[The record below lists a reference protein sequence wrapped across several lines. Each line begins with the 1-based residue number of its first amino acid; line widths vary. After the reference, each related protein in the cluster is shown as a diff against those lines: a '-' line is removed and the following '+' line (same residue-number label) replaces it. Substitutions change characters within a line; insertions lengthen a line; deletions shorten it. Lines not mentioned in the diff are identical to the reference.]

1 MTRITLARI
10 GKHETVRYAVEEL
23 VKYLKLIDIE
33 LMIDVRLY
41 DAYDPTVGG
50 VIWVGEDPAFD
61 SLLLPVEDRHLDD
74 AIYINIKNNAG
85 IITGSN
91 VRAVLIAAY
100 RFLRERGIAWVR
112 PSDDGE
118 VIPNYTIVSV
128 DTDVC
133 EKASYRHR
141 AVCIEGNDC
150 YENISRMIEW
160 IPRAGMSGYYFQFL
174 NPYYFF
180 EKWYNHICNELYPVE
195 PMPREDVKHMVEA
208 LKEEVAK
215 RSLLLHYVGHGW
227 TSGPLGFTADGWGQ
241 MKDEEIPEEKRHLL
255 AMIDGKRGF
264 FTNTPLNTNLC
275 YSNPEARSLIVNAIA
290 DYCGEHP
297 EVDYLHFWL
306 ADCLNNHCECE
317 NCVELPADYY
327 LMMLNEVDALLTER
341 GIDTKVVFLI
351 YCDLLWAPEKV
362 KLNNPERFVL
372 MFAPIARGFLES
384 FGDLDPTVAEE
395 HAPFVRNKATNPTT
409 LAGNVTFLRDWQKV
423 YTGDSFDFDYHLC
436 LWKNRDFGF
445 FDMSR
450 ILFEDM
456 KHLRDFGMG
465 GMMSCQLNRAA
476 FPSNLPMQMMADALW
491 NAESDFETQ
500 SEKYCREAYGAD
512 GLAVKEFLRAVSDH
526 LELREALDQPHLLA
540 NYKDLLRLIFEFD
553 MTLSRNLTAPH
564 LTGVKKSWEYMAI
577 YRELLLYY
585 VRILIAQTEGNE
597 EKKARLTDEA
607 LEYARCNEAK
617 YYKTLELYT
626 YISVLIRN
634 CGLTGRV
641 LKDEAMLQMH

>member
-23 VKYLKLIDIE
+23 NKYLKRIDPE

-41 DAYDPTVGG
+41 DAYDASVEN
-50 VIWVGEDPAFD
+50 VIFVGEDPAFD
-61 SLLLPVEDRHLDD
+61 ALLLPVADRRLDD
-74 AIYINIKNNAG
+74 AICIKVKNNAG
-85 IITGSN
+85 IITGTN
-91 VRAVLIAAY
+91 PRAVLIAAY
-100 RFLRERGIAWVR
+100 RFLREQGIAWVR
-112 PSDDGE
+112 PTDDGE
-118 VIPNYTIVSV
+118 VVPRYTVVSL

-150 YENISRMIEW
+150 YENVARMIEW
-160 IPRAGMSGYYFQFL
+160 IPRVGMSGYYFQFL

-195 PMPREDVKHMVEA
+195 PMSREDVKHMVSA
-208 LKEEVAK
+208 LKEEVEK

-227 TSGPLGFTADGWGQ
+227 TSGPLGFTADGWGH
-241 MKDEEIPEEKRHLL
+241 MKDEEIPEDKRRLL

-264 FTNTPLNTNLC
+264 FTDTPLNTNLC
-275 YSNPEARSLIVNAIA
+275 YSNPEARGLITSAIA
-290 DYCGEHP
+290 DYCAEHP

-327 LMMLNEVDALLTER
+327 LMMLNELDELLTAR

-362 KLNNPERFVL
+362 KLRNPERFVL

-384 FGDLDPTVAEE
+384 FGDLDPAVAEE
-395 HAPFVRNKATNPTT
+395 HAPFVRNKATNPPT
-409 LAGNVTFLRDWQKV
+409 LAGNVTFLRDWQRV

-436 LWKNRDFGF
+436 LWKHRDFGY
-445 FDMSR
+445 FDLSR
-450 ILFEDM
+450 VMFEDM
-456 KHLRDFGMG
+456 KHMHDFGLG
-465 GMMSCQLNRAA
+465 GMMSCQHQRAS
-476 FPSNLPMQMMADALW
+476 FPNNLPMQMMADALW
-491 NAESDFETQ
+491 NRELDFETQ
-500 SEKYCREAYGAD
+500 STKYCLSAYGAD
-512 GLAVKEFLRAVSDH
+512 GPAVKELLRAASAH
-526 LELREALDQPHLLA
+526 LELREEMDQPHLLA
-540 NYKDLLRLIFEFD
+540 NYKDMLRLIYEFD
-553 MTLSRNLTAPH
+553 TTLTRNLSASHPE
-564 LTGVKKSWEYMAI
+564 GVKRSWEYLSL
-577 YRELLLYY
+577 YRELLCYY
-585 VRILIAQTEGNE
+585 VRVLIAQTEGNE
-597 EKKARLTDEA
+597 QKKTALIEEA
-607 LEYARCNEAK
+607 LEYARCHEAHF
-617 YYKTLELYT
+617 YKTMDIYT
-626 YISVLIRN
+626 YISLFIRN